1 MDARVCWSRG
11 MTPDE
16 EAAEHHAAGAGGDL
30 DLDNDF
36 KAWLEHARSGSLP
49 GITPGH
55 IDNVDKLVQK
65 YEKIERKVM
74 HTDRELQ
81 NLSAKAAGVKS
92 SEVRVR
98 QCVHS
103 TAE

>member
-1 MDARVCWSRG
+1 MFLCAHLCFSRG
-11 MTPDE
+11 MTADE
-16 EAAEHHAAGAGGDL
+16 EATEQQTGAGGDL

-55 IDNVDKLVQK
+55 IDNVEKLVQK
-65 YEKIERKVM
+65 FEKIERKVT
-74 HTDRELQ
+74 HTERELQ

-92 SEVRVR
+92 SEVRLDLCG
-98 QCVHS
+98 Q
-103 TAE
+103 